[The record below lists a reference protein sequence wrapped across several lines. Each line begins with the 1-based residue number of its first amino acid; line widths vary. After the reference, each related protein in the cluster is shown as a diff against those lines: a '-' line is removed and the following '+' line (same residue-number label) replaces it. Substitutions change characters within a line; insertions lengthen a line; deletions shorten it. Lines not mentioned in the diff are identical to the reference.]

1 MTQKIKEQEMSTRL
15 QEIATSDELL
25 VGGETSID
33 DDVVGAIA
41 GLAAKEVEGV
51 SEIGGRSLRR
61 SMAER
66 VGGAEQRARGVDV
79 EAGRK
84 EAILDIEMRVA
95 YGFSIPE
102 IVIKVRQV
110 VAQRV
115 LELLGLVTK
124 EINNRVVGIDFPD
137 RMPGRLE

>member
-1 MTQKIKEQEMSTRL
+1 MTQKIEEQEMSTRL
-15 QEIATSDELL
+15 QEIATLDELV

-33 DDVVGAIA
+33 DEVIAAIT
-41 GLAAKEVEGV
+41 GMAAKEVEGV

-61 SMAER
+61 AIAER
-66 VGGAEQRARGVDV
+66 VAGAEEHARGVEV

-84 EAILDIEMRVA
+84 EAILDLEMRVL
-95 YGFSIPE
+95 YGFSVPE
-102 IVIKVRQV
+102 IVIKVRQL

-124 EINNRVVGIDFPD
+124 EINIRVVGIDFTD
-137 RMPGRLE
+137 RISGRVE

>member
-1 MTQKIKEQEMSTRL
+1 MTQKIEEQEMSTRL
-15 QEIATSDELL
+15 QEIATLDELE

-33 DDVVGAIA
+33 DEVIAAIT
-41 GLAAKEVEGV
+41 GMAAKEVEGV

-61 SMAER
+61 AIAER
-66 VGGAEQRARGVDV
+66 VAGAEEHARGVEV

-84 EAILDIEMRVA
+84 EAILDLEMRVL
-95 YGFSIPE
+95 YGFSVPE
-102 IVIKVRQV
+102 IVIKVRQL

-124 EINNRVVGIDFPD
+124 EINIRVVGIDFPD
-137 RMPGRLE
+137 RMPGQLE

>member
-84 EAILDIEMRVA
+84 EAILDFEMRVV

-124 EINNRVVGIDFPD
+124 EINIRVVGIDFPD

>member
-1 MTQKIKEQEMSTRL
+1 MTQKIEEQEMSTRL
-15 QEIATSDELL
+15 REIATLDELE

-33 DDVVGAIA
+33 DEVIAAIT
-41 GLAAKEVEGV
+41 GMAAKEVEGV

-61 SMAER
+61 AIAER
-66 VGGAEQRARGVDV
+66 VAGAEEHARGVEV

-84 EAILDIEMRVA
+84 EAILDLEMRVL
-95 YGFSIPE
+95 YGFSVPE
-102 IVIKVRQV
+102 IVIKVRQL

-124 EINNRVVGIDFPD
+124 EINIRVVGIDFPD
-137 RMPGRLE
+137 RMPGQLE